1 MQKIILYIFAFSAL
15 LFLSNCKM
23 TKALKAKKVFEK
35 NATTVQNSF
44 FKQEIPFKL
53 QNKQI
58 VIPVKIE
65 NETYDFLFDTGVP
78 CYISKDLADKLSE
91 KLNLKKLAT
100 IESKNK
106 KVSFTKIPKITIGNV
121 DFLSNLIMVGDFN
134 TSGCGTIS
142 GAIGANLMRS
152 AIWKIDYKNQ
162 IITLTNSRDSL
173 NLGEAKSIDFQP
185 YPDGVPFFYTNFSPY
200 QKIRTL
206 MKTTYYGDLN
216 LPERARNSMMPSTA
230 KYLKSYGQLRS
241 ANGVGIDTAR
251 HTAAPYLRFD
261 GGWILQNNAVT
272 FRKSLKSSA
281 SMGYYFLKDY
291 TITLDWQ
298 IQKISFE
305 QVEKPKRRIENTF
318 GFYYTFTDGK
328 LVFSHIFEN
337 SPASEANLH
346 VSEQILMMNGKDLS
360 KISKE
365 EYCNLQSIWDSENRN
380 EITFTVKQKDGEKT
394 LTLKKVNLDF

>member
-1 MQKIILYIFAFSAL
+1 MQKILLYIFAFSGM
-15 LFLSNCKM
+15 LFFSNCTR
-23 TKALKAKKVFEK
+23 TKALKFEKFYQK
-35 NATTVQNSF
+35 NATTVQNSY

-53 QNKQI
+53 QNRQI

-65 NETYDFLFDTGVP
+65 NETYDFLFDTGVS
-78 CYISKDLADKLSE
+78 CYISGDLANKL
-91 KLNLKKLAT
+91 KLKNITSIK
-100 IESKNK
+100 SKNREL
-106 KVSFTKIPKITIGNV
+106 FYTKIPKITIGDV
-121 DFLSNLIMVGDFN
+121 DFLSNLTTVDVV
-134 TSGCGTIS
+134 SSAGCGTIS
-142 GAIGANLMRS
+142 GSIGANLMRS

-162 IITLTNSRDSL
+162 IITLTNFRDSL
-173 NLGEAKSIDFQP
+173 NLGDAKNVDFTP

-241 ANGVGIDTAR
+241 ANGIGIDTAR

-291 TITLDWQ
+291 AITLDWQ
-298 IQKISFE
+298 VQKISFE

-318 GFYYTFTDGK
+318 GFYYTFADGK

-365 EYCNLQSIWDSENRN
+365 EYCNLQSIWDSENRD

-394 LTLKKVNLDF
+394 VTLKKVNLDF